1 MKIKWTV
8 DDVNRH
14 FSELLNPFDNT
25 GGTVPLK
32 PKLSDVINTM
42 AGKNNGQKA
51 VPTQE
56 IPGQ

>member
-32 PKLSDVINTM
+32 PKLSDVIATM
-42 AGKNNGQKA
+42 AGKNNGQKE
-51 VPTQE
+51 VPKVQ
-56 IPGQ
+56 